1 MILENLN
8 LKLETFFISLYPYI
22 LNLSIMNRIKFGLTL
37 LLTMLAFAVSAQS
50 KVKHEDIFKDLAKTQ
65 PGYGT
70 VKLQQNP
77 KVNLLV
83 NRKIKDNESKK
94 YITFSGYRIQV
105 YMDNNQKKS
114 KDEAYAREKKL
125 KEKYED
131 LTTYISFSS
140 PFWKLR
146 VGDYRTHADALV
158 MAKKLREDFP
168 ELSSEILIVKDD
180 DVRDV
185 TLEVDPSAV
194 KKDDAAKK
202 EEPASNKSAAATKKK

>member
-1 MILENLN
+1 MG
-8 LKLETFFISLYPYI
+8 K
-22 LNLSIMNRIKFGLTL
+22 IKFGLTI

-50 KVKHEDIFKDLAKTQ
+50 QKTKHEDIFKDLAKTQ

-83 NRKIKDNESKK
+83 NRKIKENETKK

-125 KEKYED
+125 KEKFED

-158 MAKKLREDFP
+158 MAKKLRDAFP

-180 DVRDV
+180 EVRDV
-185 TLEVDPSAV
+185 ALEKDPSTEV
-194 KKDDAAKK
+194 KK
-202 EEPASNKSAAATKKK
+202 EETTSTKK

>member
-1 MILENLN
+1 
-8 LKLETFFISLYPYI
+8 
-22 LNLSIMNRIKFGLTL
+22 
-37 LLTMLAFAVSAQS
+37 MLAFAVSAQS
-50 KVKHEDIFKDLAKTQ
+50 QKAKHEDIFKDLAKTQ

-83 NRKIKDNESKK
+83 NRKIKENETKK

-131 LTTYISFSS
+131 LTTYISFTS

-158 MAKKLREDFP
+158 MAKRLREDFP
-168 ELSSEILIVKDD
+168 ELGSEILIVKDD

-185 TLEVDPSAV
+185 TLEPGYV
-194 KKDDAAKK
+194 KKEPASAEASAPAPASAPKTAAKK
-202 EEPASNKSAAATKKK
+202 K

>member
-1 MILENLN
+1 M
-8 LKLETFFISLYPYI
+8 
-22 LNLSIMNRIKFGLTL
+22 NLSIMNRIKFGLTI
-37 LLTMLAFAVSAQS
+37 LLTMLALAMSAQS
-50 KVKHEDIFKDLAKTQ
+50 QKAKHEDIFKDLAKTQ

-83 NRKIKDNESKK
+83 NRKIKENEVKK

-168 ELSSEILIVKDD
+168 ELSSEILIVKDEE
-180 DVRDV
+180 VRDV
-185 TLEVDPSAV
+185 NLEGDGT
-194 KKDDAAKK
+194 AAKK
-202 EEPASNKSAAATKKK
+202 EDASAKADDSANKTAAASVKKESTNKKK

>member
-1 MILENLN
+1 
-8 LKLETFFISLYPYI
+8 
-22 LNLSIMNRIKFGLTL
+22 
-37 LLTMLAFAVSAQS
+37 MLAFAVSAQS
-50 KVKHEDIFKDLAKTQ
+50 KAKHDDIFKDLAKTQ

-83 NRKIKDNESKK
+83 NRKIKEGDSKK
-94 YITFSGYRIQV
+94 YITFAGYRIQV

-125 KEKYED
+125 KDKFPD

-158 MAKKLREDFP
+158 MAKKLRESYP

-180 DVRDV
+180 EVRDV
-185 TLEVDPSAV
+185 TLEAGYSAP
-194 KKDDAAKK
+194 K
-202 EEPASNKSAAATKKK
+202 EDNTSTKK

>member
-1 MILENLN
+1 M
-8 LKLETFFISLYPYI
+8 S
-22 LNLSIMNRIKFGLTL
+22 RIKFVLTK
-37 LLTMLAFAVSAQS
+37 LLTMLFFAVSAQS
-50 KVKHEDIFKDLAKTQ
+50 QKGKREDIFKDLAKTK

-83 NRKIKDNESKK
+83 NRKIKEGDSKK

-125 KEKYED
+125 KEKYEN

-180 DVRDV
+180 EVRDIS
-185 TLEVDPSAV
+185 LEADPSASAPASTTKTEV
-194 KKDDAAKK
+194 KKDKK
-202 EEPASNKSAAATKKK
+202 DKK

>member
-1 MILENLN
+1 MNLQ
-8 LKLETFFISLYPYI
+8 
-22 LNLSIMNRIKFGLTL
+22 IMSRIKFVLTV
-37 LLTMLAFAVSAQS
+37 LLTMLFFAASAQS
-50 KVKHEDIFKDLAKTQ
+50 QKVKHEDIFKDLAKTK

-83 NRKIKDNESKK
+83 NRKIKEGESKK

-125 KEKYED
+125 KEKYEN

-146 VGDYRTHADALV
+146 VGDYRTHSDALV

-180 DVRDV
+180 EVRDIS
-185 TLEVDPSAV
+185 LEADASAT
-194 KKDDAAKK
+194 ATTNKK
-202 EEPASNKSAAATKKK
+202 EEKKSKK

>member
-1 MILENLN
+1 
-8 LKLETFFISLYPYI
+8 
-22 LNLSIMNRIKFGLTL
+22 
-37 LLTMLAFAVSAQS
+37 MLAFAASAQS
-50 KVKHEDIFKDLAKTQ
+50 QKVKHEDIFKDLAKTQ

-83 NRKIKDNESKK
+83 NRKIKESESKK

-158 MAKKLREDFP
+158 MAKKLRTDFP

-180 DVRDV
+180 EVRDI
-185 TLEVDPSAV
+185 TLEGDGS
-194 KKDDAAKK
+194 AAKK
-202 EEPASNKSAAATKKK
+202 EETATKQEEPSKSKTAASASKKK

>member
-1 MILENLN
+1 
-8 LKLETFFISLYPYI
+8 
-22 LNLSIMNRIKFGLTL
+22 MNRIKFGLTL

>member
-1 MILENLN
+1 
-8 LKLETFFISLYPYI
+8 
-22 LNLSIMNRIKFGLTL
+22 MNRIKFVLAI
-37 LLTMLAFAVSAQS
+37 LLTMLSLAVSAQS
-50 KVKHEDIFKDLAKTQ
+50 QKVKHEDIFKDLAKTK

-83 NRKIKDNESKK
+83 NRKIKEGDSKK

-125 KEKYED
+125 KEKYEN

-180 DVRDV
+180 EVRD
-185 TLEVDPSAV
+185 TSLEAEASAPAPTTKTEV
-194 KKDDAAKK
+194 KKNKK
-202 EEPASNKSAAATKKK
+202 

>member
-1 MILENLN
+1 ML
-8 LKLETFFISLYPYI
+8 SL
-22 LNLSIMNRIKFGLTL
+22 
-37 LLTMLAFAVSAQS
+37 AVSAQS
-50 KVKHEDIFKDLAKTQ
+50 QKVKHEDIFKDLAKTK

-83 NRKIKDNESKK
+83 NRKIKEGESKK

-125 KEKYED
+125 KEKYEN

-180 DVRDV
+180 EVRD
-185 TLEVDPSAV
+185 TSLEADASAPAPTTKTEV
-194 KKDDAAKK
+194 KKNKK
-202 EEPASNKSAAATKKK
+202 

>member
-1 MILENLN
+1 MNLQ
-8 LKLETFFISLYPYI
+8 
-22 LNLSIMNRIKFGLTL
+22 IMSRIKFVLTV
-37 LLTMLAFAVSAQS
+37 LLTMLFLAASAQS
-50 KVKHEDIFKDLAKTQ
+50 QKVKHEDIFKDLAKTK

-83 NRKIKDNESKK
+83 NRKIKEGESKK

-125 KEKYED
+125 KEKYEN

-168 ELSSEILIVKDD
+168 ELSSEILIVKDEEVRNISLKAD
-180 DVRDV
+180 D
-185 TLEVDPSAV
+185 SATATTN
-194 KKDDAAKK
+194 KKK
-202 EEPASNKSAAATKKK
+202 EKKSKK

>member
-1 MILENLN
+1 MRGI
-8 LKLETFFISLYPYI
+8 
-22 LNLSIMNRIKFGLTL
+22 RFGLTI

-50 KVKHEDIFKDLAKTQ
+50 QKVKHEDIFKDLAKTQ

-70 VKLQQNP
+70 VKIQQNP

-83 NRKIKDNESKK
+83 NRKIKENETKK

-125 KEKYED
+125 KDKFPD

-158 MAKKLREDFP
+158 MAKKLREAFP
-168 ELSSEILIVKDD
+168 ELGSEILIVKDD

-185 TLEVDPSAV
+185 ALEADPS
-194 KKDDAAKK
+194 AKK
-202 EEPASNKSAAATKKK
+202 EEPAAKK